1 MQYTICTNHLKI
13 RKKKLNH
20 SHGATYTVDKDGYPV
35 RPRYR
40 GDGNKSVD
48 TVRLRPV
55 FVVLDV
61 ATSVV
66 KKDKTDGRLRVSPE
80 IDLKIQNNF
89 ILGLQAGLSRVPK

>member
-20 SHGATYTVDKDGYPV
+20 NHGANYTVDKDGNPV

-40 GDGNKSVD
+40 GNGKKSVD

-55 FVVLDV
+55 LVVLDI

-66 KKDKTDGRLRVSPE
+66 KKEKTDGRLRVSLE
-80 IDLKIQNNF
+80 IDLQIQNNSKQ
-89 ILGLQAGLSRVPK
+89 IS